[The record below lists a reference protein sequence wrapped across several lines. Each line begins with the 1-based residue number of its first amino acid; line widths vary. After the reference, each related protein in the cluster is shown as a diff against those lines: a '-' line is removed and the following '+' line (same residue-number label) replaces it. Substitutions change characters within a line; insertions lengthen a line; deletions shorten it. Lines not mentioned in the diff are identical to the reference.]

1 MASGYAATSSSFPSR
16 SVSER
21 AVDTISPGK
30 GALRLVDPASF
41 GIFLV
46 EAPSPTRSSPQTG
59 QAAGGGEGPLP
70 RRSDVEAI
78 PELLLERLFD
88 DRDGGPQ
95 RVVRVRRVDFRW
107 KEGEGLPRREDGRGK
122 AQEGRQCKERGRS

>member
-1 MASGYAATSSSFPSR
+1 MRRGPWPCDGTSLRSR
-16 SVSER
+16 R
-21 AVDTISPGK
+21 RSP
-30 GALRLVDPASF
+30 
-41 GIFLV
+41 
-46 EAPSPTRSSPQTG
+46 APP
-59 QAAGGGEGPLP
+59 GGGGAPPP

-107 KEGEGLPRREDGRGK
+107 KEGEGLPRRGDGRGE
-122 AQEGRQCKERGRS
+122 AQEGRQCKERGRSGPGL